1 MAEEGVGR
9 SMSFKPEEYDT
20 FLPTIFEKSNAG
32 QSPDELLSDF
42 NFGFEKDKGY
52 ALGNC
57 PQPLGVEVGPPQP
70 SYQSSRQGSVSGPQ
84 LESME
89 AVGPLDTMG
98 DEMEGNE
105 ELGRAGEQWDVEYGA
120 CDDSER
126 QQQLAAGSGATAWS
140 SDGAVDKQDSSVSP
154 KRPRARSAHNVIEQ
168 RYRDRLNDR
177 FLELQ
182 NSVPSLRALAR
193 KRSSVGENPSADD
206 RLEGLELARNL
217 SKGTILAKSVEYI
230 EFLQLKNSHMRS
242 QNEQLMIKAQMLGLL
257 PSNSLPSPSSNASY
271 PDI

>member
-1 MAEEGVGR
+1 
-9 SMSFKPEEYDT
+9 MSFKPEEYDS

-32 QSPDELLSDF
+32 QPPEEVLSDF

-52 ALGNC
+52 VLGNC
-57 PQPLGVEVGPPQP
+57 PQPLEDEVGPLQA
-70 SYQSSRQGSVSGPQ
+70 SYQSSMKGSVCGPQ
-84 LESME
+84 LESIEPME
-89 AVGPLDTMG
+89 QLDVMG
-98 DEMEGNE
+98 EEIEGNDE
-105 ELGRAGEQWDVEYGA
+105 FGKTSEQWGVEYGI
-120 CDDSER
+120 DSDSER
-126 QQQLAAGSGATAWS
+126 HQHLSASSGAAAALPGCT
-140 SDGAVDKQDSSVSP
+140 VDKHNSSVSP

-193 KRSSVGENPSADD
+193 KRSSVGESTSAED

-257 PSNSLPSPSSNASY
+257 PPNSLPSPSSNT
-271 PDI
+271 